1 MKVSWDDDIPN
12 IWEKKK
18 GSKPPTTYCKKW
30 NGFAME
36 NDILQPNNP
45 GFYHVYHEAMKL
57 VALPSKHWL

>member
-1 MKVSWDDDIPN
+1 MKVSWDDDIAN
-12 IWEKKK
+12 IWRKKK
-18 GSKPPTTYCKKW
+18 VPNHQPLTVR